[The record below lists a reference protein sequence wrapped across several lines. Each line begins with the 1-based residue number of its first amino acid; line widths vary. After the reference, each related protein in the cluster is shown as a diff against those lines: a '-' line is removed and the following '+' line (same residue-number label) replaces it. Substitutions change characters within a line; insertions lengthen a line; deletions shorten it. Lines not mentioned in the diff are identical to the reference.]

1 MGHGSCWAVS
11 VQVVGN
17 RKEPWEQALNL
28 TSVWVNLHVLIYVH
42 LSQLPY
48 GSWQKC
54 GEVNAGKWL
63 YAVSEEYGDSDF
75 LRDPR

>member
-1 MGHGSCWAVS
+1 MAAAEQCAGAGWQKGAF
-11 VQVVGN
+11 GATI
-17 RKEPWEQALNL
+17 EPDLCLSQFA
-28 TSVWVNLHVLIYVH
+28 HADYVH
-42 LSQLPY
+42 LSQLTC

-54 GEVNAGKWL
+54 GEVNVGQWL